1 LSRIIKNTFL
11 IFWTSA
17 VLFICIGSLVNF
29 HQHKIWGKAL
39 LPQLLYTNRDKEKSL
54 DLLKSF
60 RPNFSTEKD
69 NHQVVDFAIIQDQ
82 PSFLIALLSQ
92 DPVTDN
98 LSAIP
103 SRQLLPSLPLRAP
116 PVA

>member
-1 LSRIIKNTFL
+1 LNRTIKNTFL
-11 IFWTSA
+11 IFWATA

-39 LPQLLYTNRDKEKSL
+39 LPQLLYTKRDKEKSL

-60 RPNFSTEKD
+60 KPGISNGHTIYK
-69 NHQVVDFAIIQDQ
+69 VIDFATIQDQ
-82 PSFLIALLSQ
+82 PSILTAFCIQDLINGDFLF
-92 DPVTDN
+92 
-98 LSAIP
+98 IP
-103 SRQLLPSLPLRAP
+103 DLQQFPLTSLRGP